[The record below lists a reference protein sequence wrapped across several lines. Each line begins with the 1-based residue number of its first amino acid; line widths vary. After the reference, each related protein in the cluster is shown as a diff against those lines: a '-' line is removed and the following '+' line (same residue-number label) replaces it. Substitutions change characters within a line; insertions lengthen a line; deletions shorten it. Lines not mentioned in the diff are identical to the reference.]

1 MVDKRSRKPGAMKR
15 WAVASAEEIDL
26 DFIMRLERAKHTR
39 LRRDWMASY
48 NIETYSCFLIDTES
62 HSHDEDFFHLA
73 PWRRGKRWV

>member
-1 MVDKRSRKPGAMKR
+1 MVDKRPQKPGAIKL

-48 NIETYSCFLIDTES
+48 NIETYSCFLIDTRVTLMTKI
-62 HSHDEDFFHLA
+62 FFT
-73 PWRRGKRWV
+73 